1 MTTESKVHRELR
13 PCMEEGSFDKEELEI
28 RILNWMPFQVS
39 NHTQCNCALFI
50 NPTLILLA

>member
-1 MTTESKVHRELR
+1 
-13 PCMEEGSFDKEELEI
+13 MEEGSFDKEELEI

-39 NHTQCNCALFI
+39 NHPQCNCALLI